1 MTFREQYETALTIKS
16 TVSPEIIPDAAYF
29 AGTFYELL
37 DSTIDRLPTVLCGGN
52 IEIGESLSLT
62 FQPLNCRLLLYIQE
76 GSGTFRLSGQDH
88 SLTAGSLL
96 YLDCKERSFSLTAA
110 RHPWRAIVFSLGG
123 GLFNV
128 YESLVPFH
136 TFLILHTDSYS
147 PILRNLKQ
155 LLAGNAGAAL
165 KNKLRDASLITDIL
179 TELFMNAF
187 HLENED
193 MTCAPYLR
201 ELKHYMDNHLTSH
214 IRLVDLE
221 QRCHMSKY
229 RICHEF
235 SAVFGL
241 PPLKYLNKK
250 RMETAENLLLSTQKK
265 VHEIALETGY
275 ENTNHFIN
283 LFKKEYGSTPQAYRE
298 AHQN

>member
-1 MTFREQYETALTIKS
+1 MR
-16 TVSPEIIPDAAYF
+16 
-29 AGTFYELL
+29 
-37 DSTIDRLPTVLCGGN
+37 
-52 IEIGESLSLT
+52 
-62 FQPLNCRLLLYIQE
+62 
-76 GSGTFRLSGQDH
+76 
-88 SLTAGSLL
+88 
-96 YLDCKERSFSLTAA
+96 
-110 RHPWRAIVFSLGG
+110 G

-155 LLAGNAGAAL
+155 LLAGNADAAL